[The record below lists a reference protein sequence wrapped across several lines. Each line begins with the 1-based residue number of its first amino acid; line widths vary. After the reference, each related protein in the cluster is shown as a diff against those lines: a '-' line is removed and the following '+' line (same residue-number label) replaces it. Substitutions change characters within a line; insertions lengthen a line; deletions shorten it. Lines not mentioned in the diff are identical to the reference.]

1 MEVAPPSEAVAVP
14 SRHGETGPNPRA
26 RHRIVQHVRG
36 SQGTGVGVQRM
47 ANRGG
52 VTEICMPRP
61 SAAARMRCGEMV
73 RAAKMGG
80 APEMASA
87 KVAAAEMSTAEMAAA
102 EVAAAAVPTSTVPA
116 STVPASTTTCETA
129 NRRRGRKRR
138 RKQDNG
144 NS

>member
-14 SRHGETGPNPRA
+14 SRHGETGPEPGA
-26 RHRIVQHVRG
+26 RHRIVQHVRA
-36 SQGTGVGVQRM
+36 GVRVQRT

-52 VTEICMPRP
+52 VSEICMPRP

-73 RAAKMGG
+73 RTAKMRG
-80 APEMASA
+80 AAEMASA
-87 KVAAAEMSTAEMAAA
+87 IVAAAEMSTAEMAATK
-102 EVAAAAVPTSTVPA
+102 VAAAAVPTSTVPA
-116 STVPASTTTCETA
+116 STMTCNTA
-129 NRRRGRKRR
+129 NRRRSRKRR

>member
-1 MEVAPPSEAVAVP
+1 
-14 SRHGETGPNPRA
+14 
-26 RHRIVQHVRG
+26 
-36 SQGTGVGVQRM
+36 M

-73 RAAKMGG
+73 RAAKMRG
-80 APEMASA
+80 AVEMASA
-87 KVAAAEMSTAEMAAA
+87 KMAAAEMSTAEMAATK
-102 EVAAAAVPTSTVPA
+102 VAAAAVPTSTVPA
-116 STVPASTTTCETA
+116 STMTCNTA

-144 NS
+144 NSYCRPGHETPLRAAESTAWITFVAIKSSTGRSE